1 MKVYALFRGW
11 VVIFKEDG
19 VGVMLRTFRYLW
31 DISLSKCAEWA
42 KEISKGGR
50 PGRFLDSGFFMDTLV
65 AWW

>member
-1 MKVYALFRGW
+1 MKVYALFRVW
-11 VVIFKEDG
+11 VDG

-50 PGRFLDSGFFMDTLV
+50 PGRFLDSG
-65 AWW
+65 